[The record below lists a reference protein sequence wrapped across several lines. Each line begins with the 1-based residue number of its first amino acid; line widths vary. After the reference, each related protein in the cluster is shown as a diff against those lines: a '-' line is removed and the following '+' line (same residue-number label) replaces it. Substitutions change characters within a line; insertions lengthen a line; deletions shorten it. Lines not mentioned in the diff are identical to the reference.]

1 MMNQKKNKKCT
12 SKIQELITAEQ
23 LVSLCNLKA
32 EIERKEN
39 RRNRRKERE
48 KHNGRY

>member
-23 LVSLCNLKA
+23 LVSLCNLKD